1 MKVLVTG
8 SNGFIAKNLIQY
20 LSEKNNIEIMLFN
33 RQSSEEELNS
43 MLLEADWIVHLA
55 GINRPKNEEEFIE
68 GNI

>member
-55 GINRPKNEEEFIE
+55 GINRPKNEEEFI
-68 GNI
+68 